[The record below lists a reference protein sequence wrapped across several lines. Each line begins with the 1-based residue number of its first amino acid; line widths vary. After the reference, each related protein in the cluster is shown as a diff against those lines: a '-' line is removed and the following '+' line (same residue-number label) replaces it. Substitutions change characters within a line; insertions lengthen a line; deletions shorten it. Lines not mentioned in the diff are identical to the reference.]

1 MYIRKVDVKLTE
13 RDISRMVETVCK
25 EVQSTQ
31 KANDIANI
39 FSELLLNSP
48 EGSSLFIQIMLG
60 NGLPKVACEGDV
72 VRCNWDRLKIGL
84 TDTDEIYKKL
94 KESNLINSRNEVTCK
109 IKSFKGY
116 TAYFPY
122 TVEFKYGDDLY
133 ASASMGFEDLS
144 W

>member
-1 MYIRKVDVKLTE
+1 MYLRKVDVKLTE
-13 RDISRMVETVCK
+13 RDISRMIETVCK

-31 KANDIANI
+31 KANDIADL
-39 FSELLLNSP
+39 FSELLLNST
-48 EGSSLFIQIMLG
+48 EGSSMFVQIMLG
-60 NGLPKVACEGDV
+60 NGLPKVAREGDV

-84 TDTDEIYKKL
+84 TDADEIHKKL
-94 KESNLINSRNEVTCK
+94 KENNLINSRNEITCK

-133 ASASMGFEDLS
+133 EAASMGFEDLS

>member
-31 KANDIANI
+31 KANDIADL
-39 FSELLLNSP
+39 FSELLLNST
-48 EGSSLFIQIMLG
+48 EGSSMFVQIMLG
-60 NGLPKVACEGDV
+60 NGLPKVAREGDV

-84 TDTDEIYKKL
+84 TEADDIYKKL
-94 KESNLINSRNEVTCK
+94 KENNLINSRNEITCK
-109 IKSFKGY
+109 IQSFKGY

-133 ASASMGFEDLS
+133 ESASMGFEDLS